1 MKRYVIWL
9 ALLVVGTQAVPCA
22 AESKTYQLTVAAGD
36 QDRTNVPVTVLIPL
50 PASLAKAQSAVVQD
64 SSGKAL
70 PAQLTGIGVLSKTPA
85 GGDSVAKEV
94 HFILPSLKAN
104 ASGNFEA
111 TISTDPPA
119 KAEAFSWQDT
129 KGDFTDLK
137 FGDRPVLR
145 YMYTTFDDSSKDKR
159 ELTYKVY
166 HHLYDP
172 DGQRLVTKGAGGLYP
187 HHRGLYF
194 GFNQITY
201 GENKKADIWHCTG
214 DAHQTHEKFL
224 ASEAGPVLGRHRLEI
239 AWHGQGK
246 EVFAKEE
253 RELTVYN
260 VPGGQLV
267 EFATRLS
274 SSGSKIKLNGDPQHA
289 GFQFRASQ
297 EVAEKTASKTYYI
310 RPDGVG
316 KPGEEKQGGDYP
328 WKGMSFVLGDQRYT
342 AAYLDRPTNPKPC
355 QHSERNYGRFGS
367 YFVYEV
373 TPEKPLEIA
382 YRIWLQKGE
391 MKAEEIAARDADFA
405 KPVEVKVK

>member
-1 MKRYVIWL
+1 FK
-9 ALLVVGTQAVPCA
+9 
-22 AESKTYQLTVAAGD
+22 
-36 QDRTNVPVTVLIPL
+36 VTV
-50 PASLAKAQSAVVQD
+50 
-64 SSGKAL
+64 
-70 PAQLTGIGVLSKTPA
+70 
-85 GGDSVAKEV
+85 
-94 HFILPSLKAN
+94 
-104 ASGNFEA
+104 
-111 TISTDPPA
+111 STDSPA
-119 KAEAFSWQDT
+119 KVDGFSWQDT
-129 KGDFTDLK
+129 KGDFMELK
-137 FGDRPVLR
+137 FGARPVLR
-145 YMYTTFDDSSKDKR
+145 YMYTTFDDSTKEKR

-172 DGQRLVTKGAGGLYP
+172 DGQRLVTKGPGGLYP

-201 GENKKADIWHCTG
+201 GDNKKADIWHCTG

-246 EVFAKEE
+246 EIFAKEE

-260 VPGGQLV
+260 VRGGQFV

-274 SSGSKIKLNGDPQHA
+274 STGSKIKLNGDPQHA

-328 WKGMSFVLGDQRYT
+328 WKGMSFMVGDQRYT

-382 YRIWLQKGE
+382 YHIWLQKGE

-405 KPVEVKVK
+405 KSVDVKVK